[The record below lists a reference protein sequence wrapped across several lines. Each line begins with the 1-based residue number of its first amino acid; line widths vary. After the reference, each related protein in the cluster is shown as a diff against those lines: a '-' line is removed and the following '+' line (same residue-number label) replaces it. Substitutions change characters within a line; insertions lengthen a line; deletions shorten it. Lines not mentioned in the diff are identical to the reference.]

1 MLNETYIFLDRF
13 ILMLTDGKPL
23 DNNVEDIYDT
33 IQQGNAAL
41 NNSVI
46 IFTYGLGPGTLLLPY
61 YLILCHNMSVAL
73 AFLAVAL
80 RSYYK
85 IYR

>member
-1 MLNETYIFLDRF
+1 
-13 ILMLTDGKPL
+13 MLTDGKPL

-41 NNSVI
+41 NNSVM
-46 IFTYGLGPGTLLLPY
+46 IFTYGLGPGTLHLPY
-61 YLILCHNMSVAL
+61 YLTMCHNMSVAL
-73 AFLAVAL
+73 AILVVAL
-80 RSYYK
+80 KSYFK